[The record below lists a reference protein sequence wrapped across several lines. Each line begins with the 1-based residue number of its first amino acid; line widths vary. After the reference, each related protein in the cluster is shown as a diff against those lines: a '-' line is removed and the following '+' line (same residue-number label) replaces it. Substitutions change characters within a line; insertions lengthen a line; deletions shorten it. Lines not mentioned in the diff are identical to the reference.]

1 MSPVQSDV
9 QLTAENCETF
19 VQEISDLLRQNFTL
33 SQSLRDQS
41 QQQKSENEILFLELL
56 EVVDAMDA
64 LIKYST
70 SSNPIDN
77 THPSTLAK
85 PPGTG
90 IVITKSL
97 KSIQKKT
104 IGILAKR
111 QVTAIELPE
120 DKLNFET
127 CRVVDQEVRPDL
139 PPQTVVQVM
148 RQGFR
153 SGDRILRPT
162 EVIISK

>member
-9 QLTAENCETF
+9 QLTAENCETL

-33 SQSLRDQS
+33 SQSLRDQT

-56 EVVDAMDA
+56 EVVDAMNA
-64 LIKYST
+64 LIKYGTST
-70 SSNPIDN
+70 SPTDN
-77 THPSTLAK
+77 ANQSSTA
-85 PPGTG
+85 
-90 IVITKSL
+90 ITKSL

-139 PPQTVVQVM
+139 PPQTIVQVM

-153 SGDRILRPT
+153 SGDRILRPI

>member
-1 MSPVQSDV
+1 MSTVQSDV
-9 QLTAENCETF
+9 QLTAENCETL

-33 SQSLRDQS
+33 SQSLRDQT

-56 EVVDAMDA
+56 EVVDAMNA

-77 THPSTLAK
+77 PHPSTVA
-85 PPGTG
+85 
-90 IVITKSL
+90 ITKSL

-120 DKLNFET
+120 NKLNFET

-139 PPQTVVQVM
+139 PPQTIVQVM

>member
-1 MSPVQSDV
+1 MSTIQSDV
-9 QLTAENCETF
+9 QLTAETCET
-19 VQEISDLLRQNFTL
+19 VIQEISTLLRQNFTL
-33 SQSLRDQS
+33 SQSLREQA
-41 QQQKSENEILFLELL
+41 QQQKSEDEILFLELL
-56 EVVDAMDA
+56 EVVDAMAA

-70 SSNPIDN
+70 SNHPIDN
-77 THPSTLAK
+77 ANPASIA
-85 PPGTG
+85 
-90 IVITKSL
+90 ITKSL

-111 QVTAIELPE
+111 QVIAIELPE

-127 CRVVDQEVRPDL
+127 CRVVDHEVRPDL
-139 PPQTVVQVM
+139 PPQTIVQVM

-162 EVIISK
+162 EVIISKLDSTSP

>member
-9 QLTAENCETF
+9 QLTAENCETL

-33 SQSLRDQS
+33 SQSLRDQT

-56 EVVDAMDA
+56 EVVDAMNA

-77 THPSTLAK
+77 THPSTTA
-85 PPGTG
+85 
-90 IVITKSL
+90 ITKSL

-139 PPQTVVQVM
+139 PPQTIVQVM

-153 SGDRILRPT
+153 SGDRILRPI

>member
-9 QLTAENCETF
+9 QLTAENCETL

-33 SQSLRDQS
+33 SQSLRDQT

-56 EVVDAMDA
+56 EVVDAMNA

-70 SSNPIDN
+70 STHSTDN
-77 THPSTLAK
+77 ANQSSTA
-85 PPGTG
+85 
-90 IVITKSL
+90 ITKSL

-139 PPQTVVQVM
+139 PPQTIVQVM